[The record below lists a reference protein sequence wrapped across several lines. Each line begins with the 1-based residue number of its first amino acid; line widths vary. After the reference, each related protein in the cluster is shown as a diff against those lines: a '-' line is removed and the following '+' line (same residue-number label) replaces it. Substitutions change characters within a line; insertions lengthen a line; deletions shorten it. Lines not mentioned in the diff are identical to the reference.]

1 MEQEIYKEKL
11 VAIDLF
17 LKNKQCSEVHC
28 TTQRNKLYL
37 TFLFHKENTN
47 RMEDVNDKVQ
57 ENEYLQLIDNVMYFH
72 CPDGVSKSKITN
84 NLIEKKLEVKATA
97 RNWRTCG
104 KLLSLVN

>member
-1 MEQEIYKEKL
+1 M
-11 VAIDLF
+11 
-17 LKNKQCSEVHC
+17 
-28 TTQRNKLYL
+28 YL

-72 CPDGVSKSKITN
+72 CPDGVAKSKITN
-84 NLIEKKLEVKATA
+84 NLIEKKLEVKATT

-104 KLLSLVN
+104 KLFGLVN